1 MCVCEREKAPRYR
14 ACRYSESVGAES
26 VGEGVSAM
34 SVCER
39 VSQREFSLSKA
50 PRYRVCGY
58 SECVGAERA

>member
-1 MCVCEREKAPRYR
+1 VCVCEREKAPRYR

-39 VSQREFSLSKA
+39 VSQRGSSPSQRLLA
-50 PRYRVCGY
+50 TD
-58 SECVGAERA
+58 CVGTLSV